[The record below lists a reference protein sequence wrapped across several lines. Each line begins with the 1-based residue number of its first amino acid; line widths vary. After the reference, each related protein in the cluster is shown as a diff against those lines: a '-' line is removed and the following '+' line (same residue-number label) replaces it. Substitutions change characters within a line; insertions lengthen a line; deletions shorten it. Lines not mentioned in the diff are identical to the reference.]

1 MTENTA
7 IETSTKSP
15 PATRRLYRWLTHDES
30 LRPGVQVRLRSRA
43 DSAEPLDDLGD
54 TMEIISVVVASV
66 LALPPFIASVR
77 RWFRDQPP
85 PAPAPVVLRHGDI
98 AVEIP
103 TDTDA
108 AVISALTAALA
119 TRPDPPSDPVSE

>member
-1 MTENTA
+1 MAENAA
-7 IETSTKSP
+7 IETSTGNP
-15 PATRRLYRWLTHDES
+15 LTTRRLYRWLTHDES
-30 LRPGVQVRLRSRA
+30 LRPGVQVRLRSRT
-43 DSAEPLDDLGD
+43 DSTEPLDDLGD
-54 TMEIISVVVASV
+54 TLEIISVVVTSV
-66 LALPPFIASVR
+66 MALPPFIESVR

-85 PAPAPVVLRHGDI
+85 PAPAPVVLRHGNI

-119 TRPDPPSDPVSE
+119 TQPVPPPDPVSE